1 MDSTV
6 YKIDVSSH
14 KAWIVG
20 VGCLAQAIGSVG
32 LGLQDV
38 RRICPGLCEGCVGL
52 GSMDRQREPY
62 SGIGSV

>member
-1 MDSTV
+1 VDSTV

-20 VGCLAQAIGSVG
+20 VSCLAQAIGSVG

-38 RRICPGLCEGCVGL
+38 RRICPGLCIGCVGL
-52 GSMDRQREPY
+52 
-62 SGIGSV
+62 